1 MIRPGRPQV
10 ENPKK
15 KRVSMR
21 VNEEDYQKITSHA
34 KKQGMTVANLL
45 KEAVFQYMENNF
57 SI

>member
-10 ENPKK
+10 ENPKN

-45 KEAVFQYMENNF
+45 KEAVFQYMEKQL
-57 SI
+57 